1 MSILNALG
9 PMPFDITT
17 LIPIGRLVKCM
28 LKFVSKNKI
37 MMTMVMMLMP
47 RMMRRKLDMLLICP
61 INRQGLAD
69 GFTDE
74 FGQHR

>member
-28 LKFVSKNKI
+28 LKFVSRNNNNDYDDNGDDVDAK
-37 MMTMVMMLMP
+37 
-47 RMMRRKLDMLLICP
+47 
-61 INRQGLAD
+61 
-69 GFTDE
+69 DE
-74 FGQHR
+74 EAGNAAYFSN

>member
-1 MSILNALG
+1 MIV
-9 PMPFDITT
+9 MI
-17 LIPIGRLVKCM
+17 
-28 LKFVSKNKI
+28 
-37 MMTMVMMLMP
+37 MVMMLMP
-47 RMMRRKLDMLLICP
+47 RMMRMRLEMLLIIP